1 MRYMLLDRREQ
12 EELLAELASM
22 PDLLQE
28 RFGGLQG
35 ERAARR
41 PGDDRFAPVE
51 HCWHLADLEVE
62 GFGERIR
69 RLAEELEPELP
80 DFEGGRLAEERR
92 YRTRS
97 LADGIAAFRA
107 ARRENLRR
115 LRSLNPEQWLR
126 RGTQDGVGPVSLC
139 DLPAMMAEHDAAHR
153 EEIDAWRAT

>member
-1 MRYMLLDRREQ
+1 
-12 EELLAELASM
+12 
-22 PDLLQE
+22 
-28 RFGGLQG
+28 
-35 ERAARR
+35 
-41 PGDDRFAPVE
+41 VE
-51 HCWHLADLEVE
+51 HCWHLADLEIE

-69 RLAEELEPELP
+69 RLSEDVEPELP
-80 DFEGGRLAEERR
+80 DFDGGRLAEERL

-115 LRSLNPEQWLR
+115 LRSLTPEQWLR

-153 EEIDAWRAT
+153 EEIEAWPGT

>member
-22 PDLLQE
+22 PDLLEE
-28 RFGGLQG
+28 RFGDIEGD
-35 ERAARR
+35 RAARR
-41 PGDDRFAPVE
+41 PGENQFAPVE

-69 RLAEELEPELP
+69 RLSAETEPALP
-80 DFEGGRLAEERR
+80 DFDGGRLAEERR

-97 LADGIAAFRA
+97 LEEGIATFRA

-115 LRSLNPEQWLR
+115 LRSLTPEQWLR

-153 EEIDAWRAT
+153 REIDDWRAT